1 MNMAE
6 SVDSFEDTF
15 RVHGVHGVH
24 MSKTFKINQ
33 RTRELNEMK
42 TYTGEVIQTSPQEK
56 RRSDV
61 N

>member
-6 SVDSFEDTF
+6 SVDDSVEDAF
-15 RVHGVHGVH
+15 RVNAVQ
-24 MSKTFKINQ
+24 MSKTFKINW
-33 RTRELNEMK
+33 RTRELNELK

-56 RRSDV
+56 RCRDV